1 MYTYRVLVCVGGN
14 RGLTQ
19 WVQLNADNDYSAR
32 TLAESMYGSGN
43 VLNYTR
49 V

>member
-14 RGLTQ
+14 RSLTQ
-19 WVQLNADNDYSAR
+19 WVQLNADNDYAAR